1 MIKGPITAI
10 QVFHWSLAAAVTI
23 SWLAVEE
30 FELWHEYAGYIALA
44 LITWRIVWV
53 FAGPKS
59 AGLGRYR
66 RGARKA
72 VAYSRELLLG
82 RGPRPVGAFPFASLS
97 VVLLFVTVTATGVS
111 GWLVAEP
118 SRMAMLPD
126 FPASIS
132 LANASYA
139 DDKGY
144 RYYDDDDDDDGH
156 DHDHDEG
163 GFGSEA
169 MEEVHEFL
177 ANFLLLVIFV
187 HVVLMIYLK
196 TSNTN
201 RQPNPPP
208 NPTMET

>member
-10 QVFHWSLAAAVTI
+10 KVFHWSLAAAVII
-23 SWLAVEE
+23 SWLLAEE
-30 FELWHEYAGYIALA
+30 IVLWHEYAGYVALA
-44 LITWRIVWV
+44 LIAWRIIWM

-59 AGLGRYR
+59 AGLGRYT

-72 VAYSRELLLG
+72 SAYSLDLLLG

-97 VVLLFVTVTATGVS
+97 VVLLFVTITATSVS

-118 SRMAMLPD
+118 SRIAMLTD

-132 LANASYA
+132 AAYAGDAN
-139 DDKGY
+139 DNGY
-144 RYYDDDDDDDGH
+144 KYYDDDDDDD
-156 DHDHDEG
+156 DHNEG
-163 GFGSEA
+163 GFGGEA
-169 MEEVHEFL
+169 MEEIHEFL
-177 ANFLLLVIFV
+177 ADFLLLVIFS
-187 HVVLMIYLK
+187 HVVLMVYLK
-196 TSNTN
+196 TRKTG